1 MLIKKHQHHAYRLF
15 DQVNLKSGDS
25 YACISLSLAL
35 SYCGDPLSH
44 QTGHMTT
51 ICAKGN
57 TTITKLAVVG
67 TTTLNYNHPQDHQ
80 FWSTKGEPIFCIP
93 KLAHLLCS
101 THTHTKTRA
110 RVHTHTKRERGFECV
125 VLKNTCSINKLIF
138 PEYLFLTTGVFGWNV
153 LVSKNMPLD
162 IPVPLQHASR
172 DVCKGQTCPRLG
184 LGSKM

>member
-1 MLIKKHQHHAYRLF
+1 MHQNNQLTKSQLRNTNTMLIDF
-15 DQVNLKSGDS
+15 SIQVNLKSGDS

-80 FWSTKGEPIFCIP
+80 FWNTKGEPIFCIP

-101 THTHTKTRA
+101 THTHTQKHTRA
-110 RVHTHTKRERGFECV
+110 CTHTQSVKGG
-125 VLKNTCSINKLIF
+125 L
-138 PEYLFLTTGVFGWNV
+138 NV
-153 LVSKNMPLD
+153 
-162 IPVPLQHASR
+162 
-172 DVCKGQTCPRLG
+172 
-184 LGSKM
+184 